1 VEHPH
6 EVNKRWWNEVTP
18 VHTKSDFY
26 DVDGFVAG
34 RNTLGAVERSAIG
47 DVAGKRLLH
56 LQCHFGMDTLSWARM
71 GADVTGVDFSSEAVA
86 QASALAKRV
95 GLDDQARFI
104 EADVTQVGKVGDGG
118 FDIIFTSFGT
128 IVWLESLDA
137 WAETIAANLAK
148 NGFFYFLD
156 SHPTAMLFDEESS
169 DFVVRYDY
177 FHNEEPLLDPSGGAD
192 YADEGYRIESESRQF
207 SWPLQD
213 IFGALQRRGLVV
225 CDVREY
231 PFCAWRFFPDMEK
244 REDGYWYRT
253 NDAKSIPILLGFKA
267 HW

>member
-177 FHNEEPLLDPSGGAD
+177 FHN
-192 YADEGYRIESESRQF
+192 
-207 SWPLQD
+207 
-213 IFGALQRRGLVV
+213 
-225 CDVREY
+225 
-231 PFCAWRFFPDMEK
+231 
-244 REDGYWYRT
+244 
-253 NDAKSIPILLGFKA
+253 
-267 HW
+267 